1 MRVLVAEDEQDL
13 NRLLAEALKR
23 AGYSVDCCFDGAQ
36 ALDYLQG
43 AAYEA
48 AVLDIMM
55 PKLDGYAVLRRLR
68 EAGNETPVIFLTA
81 RGGLEDRVQG
91 LDLGADDYLTK
102 PFAMDEL
109 LARIRVLTRRR
120 AGKATNTYTLA
131 DLTLDSASH
140 RVMRGGRELEL
151 SAKEFA
157 VLEYLL
163 RNKGVVLSREQILD
177 GVWNFDY
184 AGSANV
190 VDVYMSYL
198 RRKVDGDFEQKL
210 IQTVW
215 GTGWV
220 LKE

>member
-1 MRVLVAEDEQDL
+1 
-13 NRLLAEALKR
+13 
-23 AGYSVDCCFDGAQ
+23 
-36 ALDYLQG
+36 
-43 AAYEA
+43 
-48 AVLDIMM
+48 M

>member
-1 MRVLVAEDEQDL
+1 MRILVAEDERDL

-23 AGYSVDCCFDGAQ
+23 AGYSVDCCFDGAL
-36 ALDYLQG
+36 ALDYLRG
-43 AAYEA
+43 AVYEA

-55 PKLDGYAVLRRLR
+55 PKIDGYEVLRRLR
-68 EAGNETPVIFLTA
+68 AAGNETPVIFLTA
-81 RGGLEDRVQG
+81 RSGLEDRVQG

-109 LARIRVLTRRR
+109 LARIRVMTRRR
-120 AGKATNTYTLA
+120 AGNPTNIYTLA

-140 RVMRGGRELEL
+140 QVTRGGRELEL

-198 RRKVDGDFEQKL
+198 RRKVDADFEQKL